1 MTETRAQHTAME
13 VTGELASV
21 SREQETGRRE
31 TATDRRG
38 EWQQLA
44 PDSKPPT
51 VGESEMTGEQRQMMV
66 QYQKQ
71 EADMMDVEERHY
83 KRLRDEMLQKHNR
96 QLADLMRVE
105 VMINTK
111 RHDLES
117 TEIDLFAQRQHFKLE
132 KETYLRQVE
141 RRALKVQEE
150 SGDAVIEVKRKM
162 TIAKEKTRQIEI
174 EKARLQNLLSTA
186 RHTLKNKEAVLERQE
201 TENRKQ
207 LAMGA
212 KNDSLRSHLVDKK
225 GELAQLQ
232 RRKASLLATNQQL
245 GLQVQQRK
253 DQQWNKQ
260 SDQHFAQQIGRFT
273 QHASSKLEAV
283 KMELKT
289 LEEELIQK
297 RSESKKKPTVEQFKS
312 SGKNDNDESVQEE
325 RIPTTEKTLPQKGV
339 GEMETTLKN
348 LLDTDSTIVKLQ
360 ACVEEARQRE
370 LNNLSHLSN

>member
-1 MTETRAQHTAME
+1 
-13 VTGELASV
+13 
-21 SREQETGRRE
+21 
-31 TATDRRG
+31 
-38 EWQQLA
+38 
-44 PDSKPPT
+44 
-51 VGESEMTGEQRQMMV
+51 
-66 QYQKQ
+66 
-71 EADMMDVEERHY
+71 
-83 KRLRDEMLQKHNR
+83 
-96 QLADLMRVE
+96 MRVE

-260 SDQHFAQQIGRFT
+260 SVGGGGAACRTNTSLNKSAGSHNT
-273 QHASSKLEAV
+273 QAVSWKQSKW
-283 KMELKT
+283 
-289 LEEELIQK
+289 
-297 RSESKKKPTVEQFKS
+297 
-312 SGKNDNDESVQEE
+312 N
-325 RIPTTEKTLPQKGV
+325 
-339 GEMETTLKN
+339 
-348 LLDTDSTIVKLQ
+348 
-360 ACVEEARQRE
+360 
-370 LNNLSHLSN
+370 